1 MKGKR
6 LVCFAIFLSLP
17 DLKQTMDFSQPEILL
32 SEIQQGNQRAF
43 EFLFKSYYP
52 RLRHFAARFVDE
64 TTAEDITQECF
75 LKIWEMRSEIRN
87 PNIASLLFTMVRN
100 ACLNHLKH
108 IALVDISSIEFLEN
122 LQGDERLYAKD
133 FASNTDYSC
142 LYNDLKSQVEKVM
155 DTLPQRC
162 REVFVLSRMN
172 GLKNKE
178 IADQLNISTTMV
190 EKHIAKAVS
199 IFSSQINGK

>member
-1 MKGKR
+1 
-6 LVCFAIFLSLP
+6 
-17 DLKQTMDFSQPEILL
+17 MDFSQPEILL

-52 RLRHFAARFVDE
+52 RLRHFASRFVDE

-122 LQGDERLYAKD
+122 LQIGRAH
-133 FASNTDYSC
+133 
-142 LYNDLKSQVEKVM
+142 V
-155 DTLPQRC
+155 
-162 REVFVLSRMN
+162 
-172 GLKNKE
+172 
-178 IADQLNISTTMV
+178 
-190 EKHIAKAVS
+190 
-199 IFSSQINGK
+199 